1 MKNFTAH
8 LSHRTAG
15 RSGAGIGFAALVF
28 PLENHRAAGILVPC
42 RPSPDLILFRLR
54 QDEIGTPQF
63 SFEKLSGR
71 RDLNPGPLVPETS
84 ALPSCATARI
94 N

>member
-1 MKNFTAH
+1 MEPVRLPKFT
-8 LSHRTAG
+8 SGRRDIGPRTPAPG
-15 RSGAGIGFAALVF
+15 
-28 PLENHRAAGILVPC
+28 P
-42 RPSPDLILFRLR
+42 ILFRLR
-54 QDEIGTPQF
+54 LDEIGTPQF

-84 ALPSCATARI
+84 ALPSCATARM